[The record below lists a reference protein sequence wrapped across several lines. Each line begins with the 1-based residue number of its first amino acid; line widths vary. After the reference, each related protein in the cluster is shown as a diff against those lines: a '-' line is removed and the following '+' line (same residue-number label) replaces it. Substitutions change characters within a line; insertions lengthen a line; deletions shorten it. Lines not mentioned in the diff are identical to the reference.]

1 MSWKIESGMSSVHH
15 HAAIGV
21 IIDNQQRI
29 LISKRPT
36 HKLKGG
42 FWEFPGGKI
51 EKNESAEEAL
61 IRELKEEIGIQVLK
75 LEKLIQHHHDYTEHS
90 ALLEVFVV
98 TRFVG
103 AAESLEGQ
111 EIQWI
116 SIDEFPNFRF
126 LEANMEIIEA
136 LKKNYFVKV

>member
-1 MSWKIESGMSSVHH
+1 MSPVHH
-15 HAAIGV
+15 HAAVGI

-29 LISKRPT
+29 LISKRPA

-51 EKNESAEEAL
+51 EENESPEEAL
-61 IRELKEEIGIQVLK
+61 IREVKEEVGIQVLK
-75 LEKLIQHHHDYTEHS
+75 LEKLLQYHHHYTEHS
-90 ALLEVFVV
+90 ALLEVFVI

-116 SIDEFPNFRF
+116 TIDEWTNFRF
-126 LEANMEIIEA
+126 LEANIKIIET